1 MEEAIFVSQNR
12 SIAQTR
18 CSLDEAYELD
28 RNCKGLSLVYELSTK
43 TIKEFFNGEAIIY
56 SVNNDQAAAE
66 ANIRK
71 LRCFGVY

>member
-12 SIAQTR
+12 GITQIR
-18 CSLDEAYELD
+18 CSLDEAYELA

-56 SVNNDQAAAE
+56 SVNNDETAAE

-71 LRCFGVY
+71 LRRFGVY

>member
-12 SIAQTR
+12 GIAQTR
-18 CSLDEAYELD
+18 CSLDVAYELAKH
-28 RNCKGLSLVYELSTK
+28 CKGLSLVYDLSTK

-56 SVNNDQAAAE
+56 SVGSDETVTE

-71 LRCFGVY
+71 LHSHKVY